1 MNTSAI
7 SAISHHQWFWGPLWQ
22 AVNQGWLLT
31 IHITNITK
39 ITLITSVFCR
49 QWIKDGIYFAHY
61 QHYQDYLDYQCF
73 LQAVNQ
79 GWHWLCTLPSFP
91 RLPWLPVFLAG
102 SEARMAL
109 TLHITIISKIT
120 LITSVFW
127 QAVKQGWHWLCT
139 LPSFPRLPWLP
150 VFLADSESRMTI
162 HITNISFI
170 ARSSR
175 CFFEEKTLWLP
186 RLPLLPWLLVFARE
200 FFLKCLDYHITSIT
214 RLLFSQNPGF
224 CAPGLATTEKL
235 KMPETQRARN

>member
-49 QWIKDGIYFAHY
+49 QWIKDGIDFAHY
-61 QHYQDYLDYQCF
+61 HHFQDYLDYQC
-73 LQAVNQ
+73 
-79 GWHWLCTLPSFP
+79 
-91 RLPWLPVFLAG
+91 
-102 SEARMAL
+102 
-109 TLHITIISKIT
+109 
-120 LITSVFW
+120 FW

-170 ARSSR
+170 AWSSR
-175 CFFEEKTLWLP
+175 CFFWRKNPLVTKITFITLITCFCQGIFSQMSWLP
-186 RLPLLPWLLVFARE
+186 HYQHYQHYQITFLPKPWILCPRTGHTYSFNSEEAVSLWYRGCFP
-200 FFLKCLDYHITSIT
+200 LW
-214 RLLFSQNPGF
+214 P
-224 CAPGLATTEKL
+224 TT
-235 KMPETQRARN
+235 PS

>member
-49 QWIKDGIYFAHY
+49 QWTKDGIDFAHY
-61 QHYQDYLDYQCF
+61 HHFQDYLDYQC
-73 LQAVNQ
+73 
-79 GWHWLCTLPSFP
+79 
-91 RLPWLPVFLAG
+91 
-102 SEARMAL
+102 
-109 TLHITIISKIT
+109 
-120 LITSVFW
+120 FW

-170 ARSSR
+170 AWSSR
-175 CFFEEKTLWLP
+175 CFFWRKNPLVTKITFITLITCFCQGIFSQIVLITTLPALPALPDYFSPKTLDSVPQDWP
-186 RLPLLPWLLVFARE
+186 YLLVFS
-200 FFLKCLDYHITSIT
+200 LV
-214 RLLFSQNPGF
+214 FSLSF
-224 CAPGLATTEKL
+224 SALSH
-235 KMPETQRARN
+235 